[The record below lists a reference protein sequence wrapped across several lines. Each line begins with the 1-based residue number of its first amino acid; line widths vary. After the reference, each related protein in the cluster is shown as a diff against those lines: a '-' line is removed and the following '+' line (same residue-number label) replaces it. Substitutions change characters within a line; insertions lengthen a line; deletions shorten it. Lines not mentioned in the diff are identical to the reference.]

1 MLFWCAYQ
9 AIKMFDVE
17 KVQTFRGKNVSIC
30 LVNMLSLI
38 TLVVQFQS
46 LLKNVF
52 SLLFLT
58 DLVVVW

>member
-1 MLFWCAYQ
+1 
-9 AIKMFDVE
+9 MFDVD
-17 KVQTFRGKNVSIC
+17 KVQTFRGKIVSIC

-38 TLVVQFQS
+38 TLVVLFQS